1 MPKLPIWPWRTHFLI
16 FQLFVVLLV
25 LQTPA
30 WAVLSSLTVDANG
43 DSIFNGTNEKL
54 TISFTTSDQ
63 IDEGKLY
70 TYEIKLADGRKI
82 TDSPADGLKL
92 KKDQTIQYIWD
103 GTFAGTE
110 LPDGIYTIQVVLKL
124 KDSEI
129 PTTDDPPNGD
139 GTVTTPVT
147 EATLEIEATFD
158 TTEPTIDDVSVGFSE
173 FSPIFDA
180 TPVYYTLSE
189 EVAEAW
195 LEILSAAEGKSISRR
210 IELDKTK
217 GSHTFYWDGT
227 DGNRRFEDGN
237 YRLRLVATDKAGN
250 TAEPKTTEQITI
262 DSEEPQITD
271 ILIND
276 SIPIVEGAFVNA
288 SIETIS
294 FTVDAGGSS
303 PLSSKIQ
310 IKPVGGTNLSGTLV
324 TVNNKATLTLENS
337 IDDVSENGTYE
348 VTASVSDRV
357 GNLETKR
364 ARFTFDNTAPTLKS
378 ISTNRETFKHGSGL
392 NGQTN
397 YVEAEL
403 EDNFEL
409 DLSTSSIRL
418 IGPDGN
424 LVLGQQTLSTN
435 NRIRWQF
442 RSPLL
447 ARDGIHDGH
456 YNVQIV
462 GADKANNRTETI
474 NIAFVFDNLA
484 PELVSLQ
491 PTRNA
496 DTFDFLGDT
505 AYYNLPLNQFVATFN
520 DGDTGTGVLF
530 SGEQNVTSIIFGT
543 PRSDGNIDEISGRV
557 FPDKANNVLTYIL
570 NSPLIKTDGSQDGN
584 YVISVKAVDTIGNVN
599 ITQYQIIYDT
609 QVPTLKSTL
618 PAANQTVSTLSEV
631 VVKLDETTSGIDFAQ
646 SNFRLTRNEG
656 GNQVDVPVNISSNGT
671 DTITLTLLQEIAID
685 GSDDGTYTIEITP
698 SDRAGN
704 MGAAVRRQFYLVS
717 KTQPRVRL
725 ATPETGTV
733 NNLSDISAVI
743 DNYIG
748 AGINFDD
755 STITV
760 SNADGIVV
768 PDSKVEHDAA
778 NNQLTWSTETS
789 IPRNGTADG
798 EYSILV
804 VYVDFSGKEFM
815 QSFPLNLDTQY
826 PAINAVEV
834 GTDPQ
839 RQLSTD
845 SKLDVPETFS
855 QINITFAESDVD
867 FENTSASLT
876 GPDGTNIAL
885 HQSNDGENRL
895 TLNFQNLSSLGTYT
909 LSVTPTDKIGNVSQ
923 VSFIYRFDLDIA
935 VPVVTSVLIG
945 GQSGSVAYVNE
956 NAGEIVANLVDT
968 TGIGLAIGEGESD
981 IVVTSSIGLPVP
993 GITTANNQNQLIWR
1007 PTALPTDGSGDG
1019 RYIVTV
1025 TPVDNAGRTG
1035 DVAYRSF
1042 IYDTQKP
1049 RLTSA
1054 TPITLHQPI
1063 SYIGG
1068 SLANFQF
1075 GIEDVGPASFD
1086 LDAQTISLQ
1095 KVDGDV
1101 VIGQT
1106 THDGVNQ
1113 VFFTL
1118 SAPLPADGSADG
1130 EYLLTVN
1137 LVDKSGNQDQI
1148 QHTVFYDSQVP
1159 VLSTVSLNTQTPLD
1173 LTPYLVTELDETVN
1187 RITLNFVDATRVDFV
1202 NTTITL
1208 TGPDGSDIP
1217 LNLDNNG
1224 VDQLTASFAS
1234 LNQDGLYT
1242 LSVTAQD
1249 ITGNADRGAIRYP
1262 FRIKFEIPEL
1272 LSVKA
1277 NITDTAIDLIPN
1289 EIVDIVDVINQ
1300 VTLQFTDPSRLDHEN
1315 TQVELLD
1322 PNGQQ
1327 LHLTQE
1333 EDVSSQ
1339 LIVRFISVTENGVY
1353 TLIVTPHDMDG
1364 NIAQLAERYQFRLDI
1379 AFPSVSSVLID
1390 GQLSSAIY
1398 VNDAVATIVATFI
1411 EPAGVGLDFSDDG
1424 SSIVVTNQNGVE
1436 VIGTTESNE
1445 QNQLTW
1451 TPLALP
1457 TDGSADGTY
1466 NVSVTPLDKIGRTGK
1481 VINRQFT
1488 YDTQLPRIISA
1499 TPIAL
1504 HQPITYIG
1512 GSLTQ
1517 FQLTVQ
1523 DVGPASLNLDE
1534 QTITLHTSEDET
1546 VLGQL
1551 TNDGDSQLYFTL
1563 STPLPTDGSADG
1575 EYTLTVTLVDNAGN
1589 SDKTAHNVF
1598 YDSQAPTL
1606 STVTLNT
1613 ETPLNLT
1620 PYETTELTESVSKLT
1635 LKFIETTQVDFE
1647 NTNVTLSGPG
1657 GSSVPLT
1664 LTDNGVD
1671 ELTASF
1677 VALTQGGQ
1685 YTLSVTPQDIAGNV
1699 EQGAVQYPFRLDL
1712 TIPEITSVKANT
1724 SKNTIALSPYE
1735 IVEIAE
1741 SVNSFVLEFTDVM
1754 RIDIEETNI
1763 ELSGPNGEQIAATLE
1778 EGEGSQLVVRFVSLM
1793 QSGNYRF
1800 SITPQDT
1807 VGNVAQNSTQY
1818 QFRLKLQV
1826 PQVTSVNAIVTDV
1839 PIPLTPY
1846 EIIIISNSFS
1856 SFILEINDATNLDFE
1871 NTIITLTGP
1880 NGQEIFT
1887 TREAGEDSKYFV
1899 RFVELTDS
1907 GRYTISVTPQDKAGN
1922 VAQSAT
1928 QFQFRLDIVGP
1939 SVQSVSI
1946 DGKLGSTVYV
1956 SNSSPRIIASFTDSL
1971 GVGLSFGENGTNI
1984 EVTDSEELKV
1994 PGTTTTNDSNQLIWT
2009 PIPFAT
2015 DGSADGQYSVA
2026 ITPVDMNGRSG
2037 TVVNRK
2043 FIYDSQAPR
2052 ITAAAPITLHAPVSY
2067 IGSGLTEFVL
2077 TIQDEG
2083 PAGFVLSSQVAALMD
2098 ASNRPVPATIT
2109 HNELTNQLYLT
2120 LTTPFANDGSAD
2132 GTYTLNVALTDKAGN
2147 RKNSQFA
2154 VVYDSRVPQISSVKT
2169 NTVGVAKELIAN
2181 EVTELSESISTIT
2194 LSFSEAT
2201 RVDFTN
2207 TVVSLTDPSDLS
2219 VPLSIE
2225 DNGVSEMTISFPNLT
2240 EIGQYTLSVTPQDIA
2255 GNTASSPIEFTFNL
2269 EFILPTVESILI
2281 GDTVTLSSGDIA
2293 YVNADNLL
2301 IVANLLDPA
2310 DTGLSFDRLTGSSI
2324 LVTTLDGTTVFG
2336 SLSTNNVDVI
2346 AWEPITL
2353 STDGSSDGRY
2363 AVYVSPVDK
2372 QGRQGSTIY
2381 REFILDTQE
2390 PEITSA
2396 SPINL
2401 SQPVSYVS
2409 ESLTQIQ
2416 FTVQDVGPADLV
2428 LEDQQVSLRNQSGAI
2443 IPTKLTNDSQN
2454 QIYLTLDEP
2463 LPLDGSRD
2471 GEYTV
2476 VVEFADKAGNML
2488 SLEHPIIYDTQAPTL
2503 VSTVPAD
2510 GELLT
2515 EDLTQIVVNLN
2526 DEGDS
2531 GIDWEL
2537 TTVTLVDPN
2546 GAEIS
2551 GEVTS
2556 NGKTQLTLNTNQL
2569 VSDGRYIIRVQAIDR
2584 AGNGNRS
2591 IFESSFLLSRRLPAV
2606 ISTTPLTAPE
2616 DEAYTNETVEE
2627 IEVLLETVDERHLS
2641 TVRLLNA
2648 DGQVIAGQQQRQA
2661 DRLIYQLVRPLATD
2675 GSDDGLYTIEF
2686 TPISA
2691 SGRTGEVQ
2699 NLVFTYD
2706 TQAPELIPD
2715 DIQLIVTE
2723 PEVNNSL
2730 VEIRVLLTDE
2740 QAGIDWE
2747 NLDEEWF
2754 TFEQLTPD
2762 STDIAGRLSYDAEQN
2777 ILIFRL
2783 TVPLA
2788 DNGSADG
2795 EYRITITPIDKAD
2808 NGDET
2813 YEKDF
2818 TYDTSPPVIDPAT
2831 LLLNDAPLL
2840 TDRDAVDYPSA
2851 ISTTGGVV
2859 VQASITDVGL
2869 GVNLSQ
2875 SSITIRNPNGQE
2887 ISGTSQQNGIDTIV
2901 FKSDGLNVE
2910 GIYQVTI
2917 TGIGNDSELLGFSP
2931 KDSITAAFLYET
2943 TEPTGNVINDGGKTE
2958 FTDEAIPFE
2967 GTAADPQ
2974 GTRRAGGQQ
2983 GENEVPVPASGVL
2996 LVEIVGTGPDGQE
3009 IEPVPAEDDSNAQA
3023 QPWSTWSVDFLPT
3036 RSGEYDLDLRVT
3048 DKAGNYTVYDIGEYT
3063 MSVSFSFKGKTFGWP
3078 NPLRKS
3084 KDGVAFFSF
3093 DLNAPEDE
3101 AIDMTLY
3108 IYDWGGD
3115 LVYKQ
3120 KYANITTGK
3129 RDDTRIKWN
3138 LENQA
3143 GNAVARGIYVF
3154 RLEAVNGAGNRA
3166 NAVGKVLVVD

>member
-1 MPKLPIWPWRTHFLI
+1 MQAIW
-16 FQLFVVLLV
+16 
-25 LQTPA
+25 
-30 WAVLSSLTVDANG
+30 
-43 DSIFNGTNEKL
+43 
-54 TISFTTSDQ
+54 
-63 IDEGKLY
+63 
-70 TYEIKLADGRKI
+70 
-82 TDSPADGLKL
+82 
-92 KKDQTIQYIWD
+92 
-103 GTFAGTE
+103 
-110 LPDGIYTIQVVLKL
+110 
-124 KDSEI
+124 
-129 PTTDDPPNGD
+129 
-139 GTVTTPVT
+139 
-147 EATLEIEATFD
+147 
-158 TTEPTIDDVSVGFSE
+158 
-173 FSPIFDA
+173 
-180 TPVYYTLSE
+180 
-189 EVAEAW
+189 
-195 LEILSAAEGKSISRR
+195 
-210 IELDKTK
+210 
-217 GSHTFYWDGT
+217 
-227 DGNRRFEDGN
+227 
-237 YRLRLVATDKAGN
+237 
-250 TAEPKTTEQITI
+250 
-262 DSEEPQITD
+262 
-271 ILIND
+271 
-276 SIPIVEGAFVNA
+276 
-288 SIETIS
+288 
-294 FTVDAGGSS
+294 
-303 PLSSKIQ
+303 
-310 IKPVGGTNLSGTLV
+310 
-324 TVNNKATLTLENS
+324 
-337 IDDVSENGTYE
+337 
-348 VTASVSDRV
+348 
-357 GNLETKR
+357 
-364 ARFTFDNTAPTLKS
+364 
-378 ISTNRETFKHGSGL
+378 
-392 NGQTN
+392 GQ
-397 YVEAEL
+397 
-403 EDNFEL
+403 
-409 DLSTSSIRL
+409 
-418 IGPDGN
+418 
-424 LVLGQQTLSTN
+424 
-435 NRIRWQF
+435 
-442 RSPLL
+442 
-447 ARDGIHDGH
+447 
-456 YNVQIV
+456 
-462 GADKANNRTETI
+462 
-474 NIAFVFDNLA
+474 
-484 PELVSLQ
+484 
-491 PTRNA
+491 
-496 DTFDFLGDT
+496 
-505 AYYNLPLNQFVATFN
+505 
-520 DGDTGTGVLF
+520 
-530 SGEQNVTSIIFGT
+530 
-543 PRSDGNIDEISGRV
+543 
-557 FPDKANNVLTYIL
+557 
-570 NSPLIKTDGSQDGN
+570 
-584 YVISVKAVDTIGNVN
+584 
-599 ITQYQIIYDT
+599 
-609 QVPTLKSTL
+609 
-618 PAANQTVSTLSEV
+618 
-631 VVKLDETTSGIDFAQ
+631 
-646 SNFRLTRNEG
+646 
-656 GNQVDVPVNISSNGT
+656 
-671 DTITLTLLQEIAID
+671 
-685 GSDDGTYTIEITP
+685 
-698 SDRAGN
+698 
-704 MGAAVRRQFYLVS
+704 AVRRQFYLVS

-725 ATPETGTV
+725 TTPETGTV

-748 AGINFDD
+748 SGINFDD

-768 PDSKVEHDAA
+768 PDSKVEYDAA

-804 VYVDFSGKEFM
+804 VYVDFSGKEFI

-826 PAINAVEV
+826 PSINTVEV

-839 RQLSTD
+839 RKLSID
-845 SKLDVPETFS
+845 SELDITETFS

-867 FENTSASLT
+867 FENTPVSLA

-909 LSVTPTDKIGNVSQ
+909 LSVTPTDNIGNVSQ
-923 VSFIYRFDLDIA
+923 VPFIYRFDLDIA

-945 GQSGSVAYVNE
+945 GQSGAVVYVNE

-993 GITTANNQNQLIWR
+993 GITTENNENQLIWR

-1019 RYIVTV
+1019 RYIVAV

-1137 LVDKSGNQDQI
+1137 LVDKSGNQNQI
-1148 QHTVFYDSQVP
+1148 QHSVFYDSQVP
-1159 VLSTVSLNTQTPLD
+1159 VLSTVSLNTKTPLD
-1173 LTPYLVTELDETVN
+1173 LTPYLVTDLDETVN
-1187 RITLNFVDATRVDFV
+1187 RITLNFVDSTRVDFI

-1242 LSVTAQD
+1242 LSVSAQD
-1249 ITGNADRGAIRYP
+1249 ITGNADQGAVRYP
-1262 FRIKFEIPEL
+1262 FRIMFEIPEL
-1272 LSVKA
+1272 SSVKA
-1277 NITDTAIDLIPN
+1277 NTTDTAIDLIPN

-1327 LHLTQE
+1327 IHLTQE

-1364 NIAQLAERYQFRLDI
+1364 NVAQLAERYQFRLDI

-1481 VINRQFT
+1481 VVNRQFA
-1488 YDTQLPRIISA
+1488 YDTQLPRITSA

-1534 QTITLHTSEDET
+1534 QTITLQTSEDET

-1589 SDKTAHNVF
+1589 SDKTTHNVY

-1635 LKFIETTQVDFE
+1635 LKFVETTQVDFE

-1685 YTLSVTPQDIAGNV
+1685 YTLSVTPKDIAGNM
-1699 EQGAVQYPFRLDL
+1699 EQGAVQYPFRLDFP
-1712 TIPEITSVKANT
+1712 IPELTSVKANT
-1724 SKNTIALSPYE
+1724 TNETIALTPYEIVEITETVNSFVLEFTDAMRIDIEETNIELSGPNGEQIAATLEEGEGSQLVVRFVSLMQSGNYRFSITPQDTVGNVAQSATQYQFRLDFPIPELTSVKANTTNETIALTPYE

-1741 SVNSFVLEFTDVM
+1741 TVNSFTLEFTDAMRIDIEETNIELSGPNGEQIATTLEEGQWSQLIVRFVSLMQSGNYRFSITPQDIGGNVAQSATQYQFRLDFPIPELTSVKASTSNDTIALTPYEIVEIAEIVNSFVLEFTDVM

-1826 PQVTSVNAIVTDV
+1826 PHVTSVNAIVTDV
-1839 PIPLTPY
+1839 PVTLTPY
-1846 EIIIISNSFS
+1846 EIINISNSFS
-1856 SFILEINDATNLDFE
+1856 RFTVEFNDTTNLDSE
-1871 NTIITLTGP
+1871 NTNITLSGP

-1887 TREAGEDSKYFV
+1887 TLEEGEDSKYIV
-1899 RFVELTDS
+1899 RFVELTGS
-1907 GRYTISVTPQDKAGN
+1907 GVYTISVTPQDKAGN

-1928 QFQFRLDIVGP
+1928 QFQFRLDIAGP

-2026 ITPVDMNGRSG
+2026 ITPVDMNGRTG

-2098 ASNRPVPATIT
+2098 ASNKPVPATIT

-2132 GTYTLNVALTDKAGN
+2132 GTYTLSVALTDKAGN

-2201 RVDFTN
+2201 RVDFIN
-2207 TVVSLTDPSDLS
+2207 TVVSLLDPSDLS

-2255 GNTASSPIEFTFNL
+2255 GNTASSPVEFTFNL
-2269 EFILPTVESILI
+2269 EFILPTIESILI

-2301 IVANLLDPA
+2301 IVANLLDPV

-2531 GIDWEL
+2531 GIDWAL

-2569 VSDGRYIIRVQAIDR
+2569 VADGRYIIRVQAIDR

-2730 VEIRVLLTDE
+2730 VEIRVVLTDE

-2762 STDIAGRLSYDAEQN
+2762 TTDIAGRLSYDAEQN

-2808 NGDET
+2808 NGNET

-2887 ISGTSQQNGIDTIV
+2887 IPGTSQQNGIDTIV
-2901 FKSDGLNVE
+2901 FKSDGLNDE

-2917 TGIGNDSELLGFSP
+2917 TSVGNDSELLGFSP

-2943 TEPTGNVINDGGKTE
+2943 TEPTATVINDGGKTE

-2983 GENEVPVPASGVL
+2983 GENEIPVPASGVL